1 MKKLFVASLIAIM
14 AFSVAA
20 QAEVEI
26 SGNVTTVTLYQMS
39 NSNAI
44 GGFGGVIGTGGATQG
59 DFGFVDAASDNQF
72 RFLVDQVELD
82 LENEFG
88 ENIRARADLDFRDF
102 GVGTAG
108 NTQITAGDLFD
119 LEQAYVTAN
128 IAAGNGIEILVG
140 KFNAPLGLEGVDR
153 HMNVFSTYTP
163 GWFFLTPKSVA
174 GAKLY
179 YEFNEHWNIDV
190 ALVNNLNSASGG
202 IAAFTDSGYP
212 SGILRIGAIWGAE
225 GNESF
230 VNLGGGF
237 GPETPSN
244 SDLDMLFQLWGNWAL
259 GDYWDLG
266 WSAEYRTTKVTATMK
281 AYSGQLYAV
290 WEASDAW
297 TLQLRAAALFDANT
311 AGVATGS
318 TASTTATYAAGAL
331 AAAGNWGAFEGK
343 TYSGSLGTTY
353 KITDGANLKIEYRF
367 DYATPDAAGA
377 GKAQYH
383 TGIAELA
390 YSF

>member
-39 NSNAI
+39 NANAI

-59 DFGFVDAASDNQF
+59 DFGFVDAASDSQF

-102 GVGTAG
+102 GVLTAG
-108 NTQITAGDLFD
+108 NTQITTADIFD

-179 YEFNEHWNIDV
+179 YEFNEHWNVDV
-190 ALVNNLNSASGG
+190 AVVNDLNGTGFA
-202 IAAFTDSGYP
+202 DSGYP
-212 SGILRIGAIWGAE
+212 SGIVRFGAIWGAE

-237 GPETPSN
+237 GPETASD
-244 SDLDMLFQLWGNWAL
+244 SDLDILIQLWGNWAL

-266 WSAEYRTTKVTATMK
+266 WSTEYRSTKVTGTMK
-281 AYSGQLYAV
+281 AYGGQLYFV

-297 TLQLRAAALFDANT
+297 TLQLRAAALFDGDAVA
-311 AGVATGS
+311 AGTV
-318 TASTTATYAAGAL
+318 ASTTG
-331 AAAGNWGAFEGK
+331 GNWGAFSGK
-343 TYSGSLGTTY
+343 TYSGTLGTTY

-367 DYATPDAAGA
+367 DYASPDAGGGNAN
-377 GKAQYH
+377 YH